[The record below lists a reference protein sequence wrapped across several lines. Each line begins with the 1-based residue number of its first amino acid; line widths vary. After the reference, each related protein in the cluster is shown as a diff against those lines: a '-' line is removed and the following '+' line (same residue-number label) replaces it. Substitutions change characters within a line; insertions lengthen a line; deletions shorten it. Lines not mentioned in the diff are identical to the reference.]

1 MAELNPYEVLHVPR
15 DASVD
20 AIEDAYDSLFDEYE
34 SRAQWGDKSAT
45 DMLQK
50 LNDARDTLVDP
61 GLRAEV
67 DAELT
72 RKPMTSSIQQ
82 KPVQAAPPAKQ
93 PKPAPTTQARQAEQV
108 LGRSTT
114 AEAERMRV
122 RRRSQTRPR
131 AVQPVAT
138 SSRLP
143 YVLVSALAVALA
155 VALLFLLLRPS
166 QTAGGN
172 EDRGAILATVNGAPV
187 YDQDF
192 QERLEIDR
200 NTALADPLFS
210 PFFNNFE
217 GITGTRALNIL
228 KYDALD
234 KLINLEVI
242 LQQARKEGLYP
253 QEAQQQSIINEAI
266 SREVPAGQ
274 TFEAFLQQRNITAG
288 QYNRK
293 VISNV
298 VYTLMANEHLPKEG
312 DANTRTDA
320 FIKWMCDTRKNYD
333 VRILMTLTE
342 PAGSTAPPVENI
354 PCTSG
359 LPNDLP
365 LPGVEE
371 APPEPEQTAIAPIEP
386 GTLPGAE
393 LTVEP
398 TIGP

>member
-1 MAELNPYEVLHVPR
+1 MEELNPYEVLHVPR
-15 DASVD
+15 DAGVD

-45 DMLQK
+45 DMLHK
-50 LNDARDTLVDP
+50 LNEARDRLVDP
-61 GLRAEV
+61 ELRAQV
-67 DAELT
+67 DAALT
-72 RKPMTSSIQQ
+72 HKPLSSTIPQN
-82 KPVQAAPPAKQ
+82 PAQAAPAAEQ
-93 PKPAPTTQARQAEQV
+93 PKATPTPQARQAEQTTS
-108 LGRSTT
+108 RSTT

-122 RRRSQTRPR
+122 RRRSQARPR

-155 VALLFLLLRPS
+155 GALLFLLLRPS
-166 QTAGGN
+166 QPAGGN
-172 EDRGAILATVNGAPV
+172 EDRGAILATVNGAPI

-242 LQQARKEGLYP
+242 LQQAHKEGLYP
-253 QEAQQQSIINEAI
+253 QEAQQQSIINEAKA
-266 SREVPAGQ
+266 REVPAGQ

-312 DANTRTDA
+312 DANTRTDG
-320 FIKWMCDTRKNYD
+320 FIKWICDTRKNYD

-342 PAGSTAPPVENI
+342 PAGSTAPPVENV

-359 LPNDLP
+359 LPTDLP

-371 APPEPEQTAIAPIEP
+371 APPEPEQTAIPPIDP
-386 GTLPGAE
+386 GTVPG
-393 LTVEP
+393 
-398 TIGP
+398 

>member
-1 MAELNPYEVLHVPR
+1 LEELNPYEVLHVPR
-15 DASVD
+15 DAGVD

-34 SRAQWGDKSAT
+34 SRAQWGDKNAT

-50 LNDARDTLVDP
+50 LNEARDQLVDP
-61 GLRAEV
+61 SLRAEV
-67 DAELT
+67 DAALA
-72 RKPMTSSIQQ
+72 RKPMAPLFPQTPQQ
-82 KPVQAAPPAKQ
+82 VAPAPKQ
-93 PKPAPTTQARQAEQV
+93 PKSRQAEQAA
-108 LGRSTT
+108 GRSTI

-122 RRRSQTRPR
+122 RRRSQARPR
-131 AVQPVAT
+131 AVQPVAA

-143 YVLVSALAVALA
+143 YVLVAALAVALS
-155 VALLFLLLRPS
+155 VGLLFLLLRPS
-166 QTAGGN
+166 QPAGGN
-172 EDRGAILATVNGAPV
+172 EDRGAILATVNGVPI

-253 QEAQQQSIINEAI
+253 QEAQQQSIINEAKA
-266 SREVPAGQ
+266 REVPAGQ
-274 TFEAFLQQRNITAG
+274 TFEDFLRERNITAG

-312 DANTRTDA
+312 DANTRTDG
-320 FIKWMCDTRKNYD
+320 FIKWICDTRTNYD

-342 PAGSTAPPVENI
+342 PPGSTAPPIENV

-359 LPNDLP
+359 LPTDLP

-386 GTLPGAE
+386 GTVPEAE
-393 LTVEP
+393 ATVEP
-398 TIGP
+398 TIQAP

>member
-1 MAELNPYEVLHVPR
+1 LAELNPYEVLHVPR
-15 DASVD
+15 DADVD

-45 DMLQK
+45 DMLQR
-50 LNDARDTLVDP
+50 LNEARDQLVDP
-61 GLRAEV
+61 ALRAEV
-67 DAELT
+67 DAALAREPL
-72 RKPMTSSIQQ
+72 TSSIQQ
-82 KPVQAAPPAKQ
+82 KPAQAAPAAKQ
-93 PKPAPTTQARQAEQV
+93 PKATPTAQAEPTNSR
-108 LGRSTT
+108 GTA

-122 RRRSQTRPR
+122 RRRSQARPR
-131 AVQPVAT
+131 AVQPVVT

-155 VALLFLLLRPS
+155 VALLLLFFRPS
-166 QTAGGN
+166 QPGGGN
-172 EDRGAILATVNGAPV
+172 EDRGAILATVNGAPI

-253 QEAQQQSIINEAI
+253 QEAQQQAIIDEAK

-333 VRILMTLTE
+333 VRILMTLPE
-342 PAGSTAPPVENI
+342 PAGSTAPPVENV

-365 LPGVEE
+365 LPGVDE

-386 GTLPGAE
+386 GTIPGAE

>member
-1 MAELNPYEVLHVPR
+1 LEELNPYEVLHVPR

-45 DMLQK
+45 DMLHK
-50 LNDARDTLVDP
+50 LNEARDQLVDS
-61 GLRAEV
+61 GERAKV
-67 DAELT
+67 DAALA
-72 RKPMTSSIQQ
+72 RKPMTPLFPPTPQQ
-82 KPVQAAPPAKQ
+82 VAPAPKQ
-93 PKPAPTTQARQAEQV
+93 PQSRQAEQAAS
-108 LGRSTT
+108 RSTT

-143 YVLVSALAVALA
+143 YVLVAALAVALA
-155 VALLFLLLRPS
+155 VALLFLFLRPS
-166 QTAGGN
+166 QPAGGN
-172 EDRGAILATVNGAPV
+172 EDRGAILATVNGAPI

-253 QEAQQQSIINEAI
+253 QEAQQQSIINEAK

-274 TFEAFLQQRNITAG
+274 SFEDFLRERNITAG

-312 DANTRTDA
+312 DANTRTDG
-320 FIKWMCDTRKNYD
+320 FIKWICDTRKNYD

-342 PAGSTAPPVENI
+342 PAGSTAPPVENV

-359 LPNDLP
+359 LPTDLP

-386 GTLPGAE
+386 GALPDAE
-393 LTVEP
+393 ITVEP

>member
-1 MAELNPYEVLHVPR
+1 MEELNPYEVLHVPR
-15 DASVD
+15 DADVD

-34 SRAQWGDKSAT
+34 SRAQRGEKSAT

-50 LNDARDTLVDP
+50 LNDARDRLVDP
-61 GLRAEV
+61 DLRAEV
-67 DAELT
+67 DAALA
-72 RKPMTSSIQQ
+72 RKPATAAIPQ
-82 KPVQAAPPAKQ
+82 KPAQTTPAAKQ
-93 PKPAPTTQARQAEQV
+93 PKATPTTQADQITGRGTAAE
-108 LGRSTT
+108 T
-114 AEAERMRV
+114 ERMRV
-122 RRRSQTRPR
+122 RRRSQARPR

-143 YVLVSALAVALA
+143 YVLVSALVVALA

-166 QTAGGN
+166 QPAGGN
-172 EDRGAILATVNGAPV
+172 ENRGAILATVNGVPI

-253 QEAQQQSIINEAI
+253 QEAQQQSIINEAK
-266 SREVPAGQ
+266 SREVPPGQ

-342 PAGSTAPPVENI
+342 PAGSTSPPVENV

-386 GTLPGAE
+386 GNVPGAE